1 MCISLLPPPFC
12 LQVKENENL
21 FVKSFFSPFHIN
33 LVVIFPLLSLNFN
46 TYCVAVVYKYITQLN
61 HEFLEGKYVF
71 YPSKSLVPRLE
82 HDRCLV
88 NVSGLLGD

>member
-12 LQVKENENL
+12 LQETESF

-46 TYCVAVVYKYITQLN
+46 TYCVEVVYKYITQLN

-71 YPSKSLVPRLE
+71 YPSESLVPRFE